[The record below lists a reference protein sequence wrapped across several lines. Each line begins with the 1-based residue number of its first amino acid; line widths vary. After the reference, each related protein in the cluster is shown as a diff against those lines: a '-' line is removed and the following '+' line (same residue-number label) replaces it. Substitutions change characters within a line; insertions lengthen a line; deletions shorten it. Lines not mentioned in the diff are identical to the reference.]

1 MNDATVNSILSGD
14 AKIMVEEAE
23 KLARCPKLTASQL
36 RKFFGTIKSIELRFF
51 AEEVEKRKELG
62 AYGNE
67 LMLLIPKI
75 FYAVARANAKPG
87 DELLS
92 FRDDIAKLIKKV
104 ATEDSSEKF
113 KHFCDFF
120 EALVAYHKVYN
131 K

>member
-1 MNDATVNSILSGD
+1 MNDATVNLILSGD

-62 AYGNE
+62 TYGNE
-67 LMLLIPKI
+67 LMLLVPKI
-75 FYAVARANAKPG
+75 FYAVARANANAREP
-87 DELLS
+87 LMV
-92 FRDDIAKLIKKV
+92 FRDDMEKLIRKV
-104 ATEDSSEKF
+104 AEDDKPETF